1 MSLTTLMGLRAAYAK
16 QYLRDKLLDHKAY
29 IDKHGEDMLTFPR
42 KSGHE
47 DKQSSCILQ
56 SEEQT

>member
-1 MSLTTLMGLRAAYAK
+1 MESFFGTLKSELIYLCAYRTRNEAK
-16 QYLRDKLLDHKAY
+16 TSVFFY
-29 IDKHGEDMLTFPR
+29 IEAFYNLTFPR

-56 SEEQT
+56 SEE